1 MNDGYL
7 TVLYKDTSG
16 RCKMKYCIFEG
27 VYQDRKMLNEGCLL
41 EGMYQDIGKMLIHGM
56 FT

>member
-56 FT
+56 ST